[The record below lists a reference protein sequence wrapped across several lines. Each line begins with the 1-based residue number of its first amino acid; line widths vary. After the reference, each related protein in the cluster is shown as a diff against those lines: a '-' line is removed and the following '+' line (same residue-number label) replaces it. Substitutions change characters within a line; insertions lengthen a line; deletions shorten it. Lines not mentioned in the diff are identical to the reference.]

1 MSLDN
6 EERITLVVLE
16 MEKAKRIFAEIDVLV
31 NAGLWSNAAGRLYYA
46 VYHAVCALLIKDG
59 HKAAS
64 HQGNHIGFGAYYV
77 KTGIFPP
84 EFGRFYNRL
93 QTLREESDYNC
104 MFDVTPEDL
113 NERIPIAKDM
123 IQRIDGIVNDWLQQ
137 QQKN

>member
-6 EERITLVVLE
+6 EERIILVELE
-16 MEKAKRIFAEIDVLV
+16 MEKAKKFFSEIEVLAK
-31 NAGLWSNAAGRLYYA
+31 AGLWSTAANRLYYS

-59 HKAAS
+59 HKATT
-64 HQGNHIGFGAYYV
+64 HQGNHIGFGAFYV

-84 EFGRFYNRL
+84 DFGRFYNRL

-113 NERIPIAKDM
+113 DKRIPIAKDM
-123 IQRIDGIVNDWLQQ
+123 IQRIEVIVNDWMQQ

>member
-6 EERITLVVLE
+6 EERITLVELE

-31 NAGLWSNAAGRLYYA
+31 NAGLWSTAANRLYYS

-59 HKAAS
+59 HKATT

-84 EFGRFYNRL
+84 EFGRFYNQL
-93 QTLREESDYNC
+93 QTLREQSDYNC
-104 MFDVTPEDL
+104 VYDVTPEEL
-113 NERIPIAKDM
+113 NEKIPMAKQL
-123 IQRIDGIVNDWLQQ
+123 IQRIDEIIADWL
-137 QQKN
+137 KK

>member
-6 EERITLVVLE
+6 EERITLVELE

-31 NAGLWSNAAGRLYYA
+31 NAGLWSNAASRLYYS

-59 HKAAS
+59 HKATT

-84 EFGRFYNRL
+84 EYGRFYNRL
-93 QTLREESDYNC
+93 QTLREQSDYNC
-104 MFDVTPEDL
+104 IYDVTPEDL
-113 NERIPIAKDM
+113 NEKIPLAKEL
-123 IQRIDGIVNDWLQQ
+123 IQKIDGIVNDWMQQ